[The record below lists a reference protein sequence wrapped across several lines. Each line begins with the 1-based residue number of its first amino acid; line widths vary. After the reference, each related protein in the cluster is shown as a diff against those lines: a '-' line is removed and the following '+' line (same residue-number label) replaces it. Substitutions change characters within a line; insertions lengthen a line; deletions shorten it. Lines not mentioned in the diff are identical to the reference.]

1 MVILEY
7 MKVILAN
14 KLGFCFGVKRAL
26 DMTEAAIS
34 KAGDSTE
41 EISMLG
47 ALIHNKAV
55 VSNLQKQGVKTVN
68 SLDETTCGSLV
79 IRAHGATRE
88 VIAHAR
94 EKNLNVI
101 DATCPLVERA
111 HKAAAQLVDEGYTVY
126 LAGDKGHAEVAGIVS
141 AAKGKIIVVAT
152 PEDIQLSSHRGKVG
166 LLFQTTKDP
175 RTALGFYEVL
185 FNHCSEIRTI
195 NTICNATTER
205 QRAIRELAL
214 KVDCVVVVGDID
226 SANTARLTLIA
237 RELNAKTVQVEKA
250 SDLNREFFKGSQ
262 VAGVSAG
269 ASTPDWLIEEV
280 TKFIQDI

>member
-1 MVILEY
+1 

-26 DMTEAAIS
+26 DITEAAIEKS
-34 KAGDSTE
+34 VESHE

-55 VSNLQKQGVKTVN
+55 VANLQERGIRTV
-68 SLDETTCGSLV
+68 DTIEETTCGKLV
-79 IRAHGATRE
+79 IRAHGATKE
-88 VIAHAR
+88 VLSNAR
-94 EKNLNVI
+94 EKNLDVI

-111 HKAAAQLVDEGYTVY
+111 HKAAAQLVKEGYTVY

-141 AAKGKIIVVAT
+141 AAGGKVIVVAT
-152 PEDIQLSSHRGKVG
+152 PEDIKQTEHRGKVG

-175 RTALGFYEVL
+175 RTAPGFYEAL
-185 FNHCSEIRTI
+185 FKNSNEIRTI

-205 QRAIRELAL
+205 QIAIRELAP
-214 KVDCVVVVGDID
+214 KVDCVIVVGDMN

-237 RELNAKTVQVEKA
+237 RELNPRTIQVENA
-250 SDLNREFFKGSQ
+250 SELSKKFFQGCQ
-262 VAGVSAG
+262 TAGVSAG

-280 TKFIQDI
+280 TKFITSL

>member
-1 MVILEY
+1 

-34 KAGDSTE
+34 KASESAED
-41 EISMLG
+41 ISMLG

-55 VSNLQKQGVKTVN
+55 VSDLQKQGIKTVK
-68 SLDETTCGSLV
+68 SLDETTCGTLV

-88 VIAHAR
+88 VIADAR
-94 EKNLNVI
+94 EKNLNVV

-126 LAGDKGHAEVAGIVS
+126 LAGDRGHAEVAGIVS

-152 PEDIQLSSHRGKVG
+152 PEDIQLTGNIGKVG
-166 LLFQTTKDP
+166 LLFQTTKDL
-175 RTALGFYEVL
+175 RTASGFYEVL
-185 FNHCSEIRTI
+185 FSHCSEIRTI

-214 KVDCVVVVGDID
+214 KVDCVVVVGDVN

-237 RELNAKTVQVEKA
+237 SELNAKTVQVEKA
-250 SDLNREFFKGSQ
+250 ADLDKEFFQGCQ

-280 TKFIQDI
+280 TRFIQSL